1 MILWVFYYTILRTK
15 NNFISFKAHGIL
27 KRAQGVVNLIV
38 VSLKGGM
45 DKEGKAGPD
54 GKVEEKK
61 KEPEKPADPTVDP
74 VKINKK
80 TLVDI
85 KMDKKPAGIVLAGGY
100 GSLTRVSF

>member
-1 MILWVFYYTILRTK
+1 M
-15 NNFISFKAHGIL
+15 
-27 KRAQGVVNLIV
+27 KRAQGVVNIIV

-45 DKEGKAGPD
+45 DKEKGPD
-54 GKVEEKK
+54 AKGEEKV

-85 KMDKKPAGIVLAGGY
+85 KMDKKPAGIVLSGGY
-100 GSLTRVSF
+100 GSLTRVSLTYFYMTNLLMFSS

>member
-1 MILWVFYYTILRTK
+1 M
-15 NNFISFKAHGIL
+15 

-45 DKEGKAGPD
+45 DKEKGPD
-54 GKVEEKK
+54 GKAEEKV
-61 KEPEKPADPTVDP
+61 KEPEKPADPTTDP

-85 KMDKKPAGIVLAGGY
+85 KMANKPAGIVLSGGY
-100 GSLTRVSF
+100 GSLTRVRNATYFSIEIN